1 MKIAICSHCCKEF
14 EVSDDRYAV
23 WKSRQNKIFC
33 SDLCRKEGLGCYSHK
48 KIRCLECDKEFF
60 PKERTSK
67 FCSSSCAAKY
77 NNARRDPVVWTK
89 QSETLKMRFK
99 EEPFK
104 THIQN
109 KIRSK
114 QKNIL
119 ENLDYKRYIALR
131 LYWKLYVNKNR
142 SIVKEALELIPSLTD
157 TEKSDFYQ
165 LMCKEYICEV
175 CNKKFTALAKK
186 KTCSHE
192 CEMILKNAG
201 ARKGGLKSAKVQSKE
216 RRSKNEKLFAELCKK
231 DFDNVLTNE
240 PMFNGWDADV
250 ILLNEKIA
258 VLWNG
263 KWHYEE
269 IKKKGSLK
277 QIQNRDKIKMSE
289 IIKAGYKPYII
300 KDMGKYKPSFVMEE
314 YEKFKS
320 QVGEV
325 GLISSRS

>member
-14 EVSDDRYAV
+14 EVSDNRYAV

-33 SDLCRKEGLGCYSHK
+33 SDSCRKEGLGCYSHK

-77 NNARRDPVVWTK
+77 NNKRRVRKKKVNP
-89 QSETLKMRFK
+89 L
-99 EEPFK
+99 
-104 THIQN
+104 N
-109 KIRSK
+109 KRNNSLEK
-114 QKNIL
+114 KVKKLQKLN
-119 ENLDYKRYIALR
+119 EKYKAPKKI
-131 LYWKLYVNKNR
+131 K
-142 SIVKEALELIPSLTD
+142 I
-157 TEKSDFYQ
+157 
-165 LMCKEYICEV
+165 YICKNCGKSFES
-175 CNKKFTALAKK
+175 NRKKLS
-186 KTCSHE
+186 CSPE
-192 CEMILKNAG
+192 CAMILKNAG
-201 ARKGGLKSAKVQSKE
+201 ARKGGLKSAEVQSKE

-231 DFDNVLTNE
+231 DFENVLTNE

-300 KDMGKYKPSFVMEE
+300 KDMGKHNPAFVKEE

-320 QVGEV
+320 QW
-325 GLISSRS
+325 RF